1 MKEPRPHA
9 MQAKYLLAQMALQ
22 DVGRFF
28 ATFGASG
35 DLDYLGNLWDAIG
48 QQVPSDQQIP
58 CDGIGTF
65 HSDPDGIP
73 DHIVICFPAPET
85 RNEAYFLA
93 AVKQDDVARVFCL
106 EKSENPITRQETTV
120 VSEFAKH
127 GRANW
132 GDGGAASAK
141 EFIDHVAAIIGDSDA
156 QPISFIPMNFA

>member
-1 MKEPRPHA
+1 
-9 MQAKYLLAQMALQ
+9 MALQ

-65 HSDPDGIP
+65 HSDSDGIP
-73 DHIVICFPAPET
+73 DHIVICFPVGPVSPET

-93 AVKQDDVARVFCL
+93 AVKQDDVARDLLPREIGESNNETRNHRSLRIRKTWSRRIADRVL
-106 EKSENPITRQETTV
+106 KSDVYRRRPVNTAVLLLR
-120 VSEFAKH
+120 
-127 GRANW
+127 
-132 GDGGAASAK
+132 
-141 EFIDHVAAIIGDSDA
+141 
-156 QPISFIPMNFA
+156 